1 MTALHNG
8 LVDEQPQLEQRHALL
23 QLKKFV
29 AEQRLVEVGDKLASI
44 KVEEVDDLES
54 YDDAVVDYAVPDFE
68 LSDDTWLKH
77 RLEKGSFENC

>member
-29 AEQRLVEVGDKLASI
+29 AEQRLEEVGDKVASI

-54 YDDAVVDYAVPDFE
+54 YDSVVDYAVPDFE
-68 LSDDTWLKH
+68 LSDDTRLKH
-77 RLEKGSFENC
+77 HLEKGPFENC